1 MGKSAGSGGGGG
13 DQRNKDIEGRSS
25 RPSGGGGNVFGVN
38 GVSKTGSTARD
49 AAIGFTSG
57 EGTGRAGANFG
68 ALQGATRETRD
79 RAVAAAQQAQRQGAS
94 LAGQQ
99 RAAGST
105 LGVPTPG
112 SRISQAVDAMRAQQ
126 VAKPSRAKPSRANE
140 VLGIGR
146 QPLREISPST
156 PGMTG
161 PGSFMSGAQE
171 ISEVRPNITGATTRP
186 DSSSPLASLLN
197 QAMQTPALDMSNKT
211 NMALARGI
219 QNPVNEAELN
229 RRALAGDQDAM
240 NLFDKALIRGY
251 ITDTFNYGLTDQFA
265 PDTLGTSTF
274 AADDSRISAEEV
286 LGVPLPPVR
295 PEGISALAPAQVGPP
310 AAQMERIGP
319 AQDFLPGTG
328 TSSFYSNLPDLGVT
342 PVESISDSGR
352 PTATSAAPQGQFYGE
367 DTLQADVFGVPGGV
381 QGELYGFPDAAALG
395 EFQSNAMRGPNA
407 ISQLMDFSLLNRGIE
422 ALTGTSP
429 SESNMEAGRQNMRNL
444 FDLGGAFN
452 PETGR
457 VEAAL
462 PSGQL
467 QMNQFGNVTYSGM
480 PDPNYTGAFSNLVN
494 PPEREGGQQ
503 IPQVMDM
510 VEEEAPADPCPAGYA
525 MVNGSCQPTDQM
537 TGAVQPAQ
545 PVAPPVFQPA
555 YQPFQPQPLNPFVL
569 SPQSG
574 ISGISPTG
582 AALGRS
588 V

>member
-1 MGKSAGSGGGGG
+1 MK
-13 DQRNKDIEGRSS
+13 ILE
-25 RPSGGGGNVFGVN
+25 
-38 GVSKTGSTARD
+38 
-49 AAIGFTSG
+49 
-57 EGTGRAGANFG
+57 
-68 ALQGATRETRD
+68 L
-79 RAVAAAQQAQRQGAS
+79 QQAQRQGAS

-126 VAKPSRAKPSRANE
+126 VVNSRADE
-140 VLGIGR
+140 VAGIGR
-146 QPLREISPST
+146 QPSI
-156 PGMTG
+156 GQGIAGITG
-161 PGSFMSGAQE
+161 TGSF
-171 ISEVRPNITGATTRP
+171 
-186 DSSSPLASLLN
+186 LAGN
-197 QAMQTPALDMSNKT
+197 QARPPIDLSMRDLT
-211 NMALARGI
+211 NTQLVR
-219 QNPVNEAELN
+219 QFDESPEAVFELQ
-229 RRALAGDQDAM
+229 RRAEAGDQQAARDLARRDPAQM
-240 NLFDKALIRGY
+240 FINNMQQGIDDIAAIKAIGADLFDDPSVPLPPTKPG
-251 ITDTFNYGLTDQFA
+251 FEPQ
-265 PDTLGTSTF
+265 
-274 AADDSRISAEEV
+274 RISADEILGFPGEESRLSPPV
-286 LGVPLPPVR
+286 SGGVPLPPTR
-295 PEGISALAPAQVGPP
+295 PEGISSLAPAQVGPP

-319 AQDFLPGTG
+319 ATQM
-328 TSSFYSNLPDLGVT
+328 
-342 PVESISDSGR
+342 
-352 PTATSAAPQGQFYGE
+352 AAPQGEFYGE
-367 DTLQADVFGVPGGV
+367 DLQQPDIFGTPGGEFT
-381 QGELYGFPDAAALG
+381 ELYGFPNAAALG

-422 ALTGTSP
+422 TLTGTSP
-429 SESNMEAGRQNMRNL
+429 SDSNMEAGRQNMRNL

-457 VEAAL
+457 VEATL

-510 VEEEAPADPCPAGYA
+510 VEEAPADPCPAGYA

>member
-57 EGTGRAGANFG
+57 EGTGRAGANFD

-94 LAGQQ
+94 LAAQQ
-99 RAAGST
+99 RAAGSA
-105 LGVPTPG
+105 LGVSTPG

-126 VAKPSRAKPSRANE
+126 VAASRADEGA
-140 VLGIGR
+140 GIGR
-146 QPLREISPST
+146 QPPI
-156 PGMTG
+156 GQGIAGITG
-161 PGSFMSGAQE
+161 TGSF
-171 ISEVRPNITGATTRP
+171 
-186 DSSSPLASLLN
+186 LAGN
-197 QAMQTPALDMSNKT
+197 QARPPIDLSMRDLT
-211 NMALARGI
+211 NTQLVR
-219 QNPVNEAELN
+219 QFDESPEAVFELQ
-229 RRALAGDQDAM
+229 RRAEAGDQQAARDLARRDPAQM
-240 NLFDKALIRGY
+240 FINNMQQGIDDIAAIKAIGADLFDDPSVPLPPTRPS
-251 ITDTFNYGLTDQFA
+251 FEPQ
-265 PDTLGTSTF
+265 
-274 AADDSRISAEEV
+274 RISADEILGFPGEESRLSPPV
-286 LGVPLPPVR
+286 SGGVPLPPTR
-295 PEGISALAPAQVGPP
+295 PEGISSLAPAQ
-310 AAQMERIGP
+310 
-319 AQDFLPGTG
+319 DFVPGTG
-328 TSSFYSNLPDLGVT
+328 TSSFYSNLTDLGVT

-352 PTATSAAPQGQFYGE
+352 PTATSATPQGGFYGE
-367 DTLQADVFGVPGGV
+367 DTLQADVFGMPGGV

-407 ISQLMDFSLLNRGIE
+407 ISQLMDFSLLNRGVE

-510 VEEEAPADPCPAGYA
+510 VEEAPADPCPAGYA

-537 TGAVQPAQ
+537 TGGVQAPE
-545 PVAPPVFQPA
+545 PVAPPVFQPT

>member
-13 DQRNKDIEGRSS
+13 DQRNKDIENRNTRPAS
-25 RPSGGGGNVFGVN
+25 RGNVFGVD

-57 EGTGRAGANFG
+57 EGSGRAGANFG

-94 LAGQQ
+94 LAAQQ

-126 VAKPSRAKPSRANE
+126 VAKPSRANE
-140 VLGIGR
+140 AAGIGA
-146 QPLREISPST
+146 QPPI
-156 PGMTG
+156 GQGIAGITG
-161 PGSFMSGAQE
+161 TGSFMSGA
-171 ISEVRPNITGATTRP
+171 TTRP
-186 DSSSPLASLLN
+186 ETSPSPLASLLN
-197 QAMQTPALDMSNKT
+197 QAMQTPAMDMSNMT

-219 QNPVNEAELN
+219 RNPVNEAELN

-240 NLFDKALIRGY
+240 SLFDNALVKGY
-251 ITDTFNYGLTDQFA
+251 IQPFNQGVTDQFA
-265 PDTLGTSTF
+265 PDTLGSSTF
-274 AADDSRISAEEV
+274 AADDLAGD
-286 LGVPLPPVR
+286 LALNPDLFAGAPVTM
-295 PEGISALAPAQVGPP
+295 EDAQNAIFADSLAPPQIGPP
-310 AAQMERIGP
+310 AAQMQSIGP
-319 AQDFLPGTG
+319 ATQM
-328 TSSFYSNLPDLGVT
+328 
-342 PVESISDSGR
+342 
-352 PTATSAAPQGQFYGE
+352 AAPQGQFYGE

-407 ISQLMDFSLLNRGIE
+407 ISQLMNFSLLNKGVE

-457 VEAAL
+457 VEATL

-510 VEEEAPADPCPAGYA
+510 VEEAPADPCPAGYA